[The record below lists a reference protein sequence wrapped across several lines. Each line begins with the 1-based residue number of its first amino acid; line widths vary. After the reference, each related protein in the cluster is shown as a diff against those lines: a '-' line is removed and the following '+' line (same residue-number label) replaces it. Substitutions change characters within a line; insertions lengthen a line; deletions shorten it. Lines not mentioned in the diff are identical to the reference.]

1 MAVVIWLSSIWKYNY
16 ISRSNFF
23 NRSPKKLMEGKEKRE
38 VEKGNEVAIFFLF
51 WNSPRVQIHH
61 LSPMLVPLILQHS
74 GPKNC
79 AQQKIS
85 FQNKKCF
92 LKSWTPYC
100 FIKKKTLQRYYSIFF
115 WKIWTW
121 LQFQGDNL
129 MPNSFDILTDTAL
142 DNLKSEKCKNLWF

>member
-79 AQQKIS
+79 AQRKIS
-85 FQNKKCF
+85 FQNKRCF

-100 FIKKKTLQRYYSIFF
+100 FIKKTFVKGVHYSNFFENSGHDCNFRVTTWCQIVLIF
-115 WKIWTW
+115 
-121 LQFQGDNL
+121 
-129 MPNSFDILTDTAL
+129 
-142 DNLKSEKCKNLWF
+142 

>member
-74 GPKNC
+74 GTKNC
-79 AQQKIS
+79 AQQKTSTIS
-85 FQNKKCF
+85 KSKMF

-100 FIKKKTLQRYYSIFF
+100 FIKYLKTLRFRKKTLHRVFTILIFLKNVDMIAISG
-115 WKIWTW
+115 WK
-121 LQFQGDNL
+121 LFL
-129 MPNSFDILTDTAL
+129 
-142 DNLKSEKCKNLWF
+142 E

>member
-100 FIKKKTLQRYYSIFF
+100 FIKKNFAKGVHYSNFFEKSGHDCNFRVTTWCQIVLIF
-115 WKIWTW
+115 
-121 LQFQGDNL
+121 
-129 MPNSFDILTDTAL
+129 
-142 DNLKSEKCKNLWF
+142 

>member
-79 AQQKIS
+79 AQQKTSTIS
-85 FQNKKCF
+85 
-92 LKSWTPYC
+92 KSKMFFEIMNTLL
-100 FIKKKTLQRYYSIFF
+100 FHKKKTLQTILIF
-115 WKIWTW
+115 
-121 LQFQGDNL
+121 L
-129 MPNSFDILTDTAL
+129 
-142 DNLKSEKCKNLWF
+142 KNLDMIAISGWQLDAKYIVLIL

>member
-85 FQNKKCF
+85 TISKSKMFFEIMNTLLFHKKKLCKGTILIFF
-92 LKSWTPYC
+92 LK
-100 FIKKKTLQRYYSIFF
+100 
-115 WKIWTW
+115 
-121 LQFQGDNL
+121 NL
-129 MPNSFDILTDTAL
+129 VMIAISGWQL
-142 DNLKSEKCKNLWF
+142 DAN